1 MKKLI
6 FTIGLITFGLNT
18 FAQLLATVEMNEPLE
33 GICNSKKVYALF
45 KGFKGQ
51 VEPVCPLTKV
61 EVEKLLNENVKF
73 IKENLKF
80 KGKGMVSVFINCKG
94 EALNWE
100 ISTTTKSSELDKQI
114 LDVFKTLQKWTPG
127 TLNEEK
133 VDTNELITYK
143 IKKGVLVLDLF

>member
-6 FTIGLITFGLNT
+6 FTIGLITFGLNI
-18 FAQLLATVEMNEPLE
+18 FAQLLATVEMNEPIE

-51 VEPVCPLTKV
+51 VEPVCPLSKV

-80 KGKGMVSVFINCKG
+80 KGKGMVGVYINCKG

-100 ISTTTKSSELDKQI
+100 ISTTTKNSELDKQI
-114 LDVFKTLQKWTPG
+114 LDVFKMLLKWAPG
-127 TLNEEK
+127 TLYEEK
-133 VDTNELITYK
+133 VDTRELITYK